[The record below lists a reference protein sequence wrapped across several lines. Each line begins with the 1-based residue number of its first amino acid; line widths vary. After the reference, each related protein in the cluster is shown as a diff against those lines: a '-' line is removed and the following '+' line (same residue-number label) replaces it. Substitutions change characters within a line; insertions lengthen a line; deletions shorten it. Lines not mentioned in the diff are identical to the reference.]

1 MGGLAMSLLRS
12 RFTLC
17 LIFDSFKVPDMTE
30 RERMAPERNASMG
43 FGRRALGGL
52 KALTKRKEEVSI
64 SRLFRIIRF
73 Y

>member
-1 MGGLAMSLLRS
+1 
-12 RFTLC
+12 
-17 LIFDSFKVPDMTE
+17 MTE

-64 SRLFRIIRF
+64 PVYFHLFVFIDSLSRVLNLTCCR
-73 Y
+73 